1 MSSIAILDYKQDRT
15 TLARKAGLD
24 RFLVLIVGLLS
35 AVLVLELAFHFFIA
49 PKLVIDHIQVTADQG
64 FPLTEAQVLAIAG
77 LDQTEYYF
85 SLNAAA
91 VRSRLAAYPL
101 VKDATVRKIFPN
113 GLSIS
118 LQPRIPFAVS
128 LVDSGSG
135 SVPVAFDDQGVVIRV
150 GESAIGRGNLPII
163 SGVSIPAIQ
172 VGMRLPSELVAFLGE
187 LRQIKEQSP
196 GLFAAISEVRFVRLG
211 GSNFD
216 VVLYPRDY
224 HVRVR
229 IGNTI
234 DAHELSYIMMVLEV
248 TARQGMIN
256 KVDELDFRT
265 GQVIYKL
272 KEGG

>member
-1 MSSIAILDYKQDRT
+1 MSSIAILDYKQERT
-15 TLARKAGLD
+15 TPARKAGLD
-24 RFLVLIVGLLS
+24 RLLVLIVGLLS
-35 AVLVLELAFHFFIA
+35 TVLVLELVFHFFIA
-49 PKLVIDHIQVTADQG
+49 PKLVIDRIQIDAGQG
-64 FPLTEAQVLAIAG
+64 FPLTEAQILAIAG

-101 VKDATVRKIFPN
+101 VKEATVRKIFPN
-113 GLSIS
+113 GLSIT
-118 LQPRIPFAVS
+118 LQPRAPFAVS

-135 SVPVAFDDQGVVIRV
+135 SVPVAFDDQGVVIRM
-150 GESAIGRGNLPII
+150 GDSAIGRGDLPII

-172 VGMRLPSELVAFLGE
+172 IGMRLPSELVSFLG
-187 LRQIKEQSP
+187 QMEQVKAESP

-211 GSNFD
+211 GSDFD